1 MHHRNAARVL
11 PVPVGARIKVDSPRA
26 MAGQPAVCGLV
37 GAGKTAENQSHTAG
51 WKRSSE
57 SARLALMAET
67 AAVRGDGAV
76 SGASLWRFGKVLG
89 RISLWQKMM
98 R

>member
-1 MHHRNAARVL
+1 
-11 PVPVGARIKVDSPRA
+11 
-26 MAGQPAVCGLV
+26 
-37 GAGKTAENQSHTAG
+37 
-51 WKRSSE
+51 
-57 SARLALMAET
+57 LMAET